1 MMLKA
6 SLRAP
11 APKTVT
17 GVNST
22 KSKASVTTKRQ
33 FSTNVFPPLSREPEG
48 FPQVKDYVSQAPK
61 LKVSKTSQGTKVI
74 TVNDNSGVTS
84 LGVFVNAGSRFEDT
98 HNSGV
103 SFVLK
108 HLGFGSTNSLTP
120 LRLSREIEAV
130 GATYTVGVSREQ
142 IGYLS
147 NVQRPYT
154 RAVLEIL
161 SETARPKIREHELRF
176 KKHAIEEDVVESER
190 DPKTL
195 LMELVH
201 REAYRHTTLGQPLIA
216 PLHNVEHINEA
227 HVKEFVNSHFA
238 PNRITVVAVGGVNHE
253 ELASGSEHLFNDS
266 FQRHHLD
273 IARTVVPEQFPNY
286 YYREVA
292 ASQKVVRKAPH
303 KAQAKFVGRS
313 QFLLP
318 GNFETHFAIAYE
330 GVPLGHKD
338 YFAAGVLQTL
348 LGSGNAYSHE
358 GPGAFLA
365 SRLNRNVVVK
375 DSFVYEASAF
385 NFNYTDS
392 GLFGITAVAQPG
404 KAGNLFQAITS
415 ELNGLKSNITDEE
428 VNRAKALY
436 KSHLLFGQQ
445 NRAAVVEFLA
455 TQSLVGENLHL
466 ASDFVRNIDS
476 VTAADVSRVAKQILS
491 SSPSIVAIGDVSGF
505 PTHH

>member
-1 MMLKA
+1 
-6 SLRAP
+6 
-11 APKTVT
+11 
-17 GVNST
+17 
-22 KSKASVTTKRQ
+22 
-33 FSTNVFPPLSREPEG
+33 
-48 FPQVKDYVSQAPK
+48 
-61 LKVSKTSQGTKVI
+61 
-74 TVNDNSGVTS
+74 VNDNSGVAS
-84 LGVFVNAGSRFEDT
+84 IGVFVNAGSRFEDT

-120 LRLSREIEAV
+120 LRLVREIEGV
-130 GATYTVGVSREQ
+130 GATYNVGISREQ

-147 NVQRPYT
+147 NVQRPYA

-161 SETARPKIREHELRF
+161 SETARPKIREHEVRT

-216 PLHNVEHINEA
+216 PLHNVEHINES
-227 HVKEFVNSHFA
+227 HVKEFVNSHYA

-253 ELASGSEHLFNDS
+253 ELASGSEHLFNDA

-286 YYREVA
+286 YYREVP
-292 ASQKVVRKAPH
+292 ASQRIVRKAPH
-303 KAQAKFVGRS
+303 KAPAKFVGRS

-318 GNFETHFAIAYE
+318 GNFETHFAVAYE

-338 YFAAGVLQTL
+338 YFAAGVLQHL
-348 LGSGNAYSHE
+348 LGSGSAYSHE
-358 GPGAFLA
+358 GPGAFLS
-365 SRLNRNVVVK
+365 SRLNRNVVAK
-375 DSFVYEASAF
+375 DTSVFEASAF

-392 GLFGITAVAQPG
+392 GLFGVRAVSQPG
-404 KAGNLFQAITS
+404 KAGTVVQAVNA
-415 ELNGLKSNITDEE
+415 ELNNLKQNITEEE
-428 VNRAKALY
+428 VSRAKALY

-455 TQSLVGENLHL
+455 TQSLMGDNVHI

-476 VTAADVSRVAKQILS
+476 VTAADVSRVAKHILS
-491 SSPSIVAIGDVSGF
+491 SSPSVVAIGDVSGF
-505 PTHH
+505 PTH